1 MSSLSLSNALT
12 FLAVLSP
19 FLILSLLIIFA
30 GKPKS

>member
-1 MSSLSLSNALT
+1 MSVNNALV

-19 FLILSLLIIFA
+19 FLILSAVIIFA